1 MINLSGLN
9 FNFNLPE
16 STVPSMTEQ
25 IGYTAPA
32 QDTYVDLFGDTTAP
46 DIGTLGPTLNLNSG
60 NLLGFTNLDEQPT
73 NTTDYLAQ
81 LNEELNNAVQGSSSF
96 VDPNAEKFNFWN
108 PATGTWQTQDS
119 TTGAFTDMPGVD
131 WSGGLIDLSSGFA
144 DLQDPAN
151 WESTDLTHLD
161 KSYVDSLVGQ
171 KFPEYSQYYEG
182 LKAQEIQARDSL
194 GALRDSLMQEYGID
208 NSEVE
213 GYTAAD
219 YADRAKKN
227 AQLMQEVN
235 SDPRYVE
242 AQNTYDT
249 LRSSN
254 YDIYTELNNIESQ
267 LREAE
272 HNSGFIPQLLNAAP
286 MLMLA
291 MAGVPTALGTAMGAS
306 GATASAIGGGM
317 LSAGNTLAQGGSL
330 EDALK
335 AGATTGVLSAA
346 GAELGGR
353 VGAGVEAG
361 INPFSE
367 QAGLLADQA
376 AGIGFVSP
384 LATTAANVTDTFV
397 RTGEIDPTAF
407 ISGDILQEFGA
418 SQVVGDAV
426 DFTKAV
432 AQDDYAAMLEIA
444 SDYVDLPEGDGLS
457 FDTPEF
463 LKEFDKEVLQPAKDM
478 LEEAGGVLYEDV
490 IKPAGQAVADVAEP
504 IYEDVI
510 KPLGDTVVD
519 VAQAIDDE
527 VIDPFVSTVQDTIID
542 PLQEAG
548 QTVYED
554 VIQPVGQTVA
564 DVGEAVYEAQ
574 KPVGQAIADVATGV
588 YDALPDVT
596 IDLPSVD
603 LPNINL
609 PSIDWQGLFGALLAG
624 SQGMFSGGGG
634 VPGTSQASQD
644 AIQTELLDYKPITPY
659 RSKLSPS
666 ARLFG

>member
-9 FNFNLPE
+9 FNFNLPK

-46 DIGTLGPTLNLNSG
+46 DIGTLGPGLNFGSN
-60 NLLGFTNLDEQPT
+60 NLLGFQEFNMTPEQKIDYGIATPQEQLAIANDPWAGVAQIGKNLEEAAKTPEGAAQIQQMKDIGRSSTKQLYEAGDYDATSGEYRYLEKLKNTQYDDPVMQGYLEQQIA
-73 NTTDYLAQ
+73 LLQ
-81 LNEELNNAVQGSSSF
+81 S
-96 VDPNAEKFNFWN
+96 N
-108 PATGTWQTQDS
+108 PDFMSRVSKDIIADAGGFDNWWKE
-119 TTGAFTDMPGVD
+119 GEGMPGRGGVGVD
-131 WSGGLIDLSSGFA
+131 ISDPEFLTKLTDLSNKQGVT
-144 DLQDPAN
+144 
-151 WESTDLTHLD
+151 W
-161 KSYVDSLVGQ
+161 G
-171 KFPEYSQYYEG
+171 
-182 LKAQEIQARDSL
+182 
-194 GALRDSLMQEYGID
+194 
-208 NSEVE
+208 VE
-213 GYTAAD
+213 GIQELSKAI
-219 YADRAKKN
+219 ADRSYALAKANDKQGT
-227 AQLMQEVN
+227 QL
-235 SDPRYVE
+235 
-242 AQNTYDT
+242 AK
-249 LRSSN
+249 
-254 YDIYTELNNIESQ
+254 I
-267 LREAE
+267 
-272 HNSGFIPQLLNAAP
+272 
-286 MLMLA
+286 
-291 MAGVPTALGTAMGAS
+291 AGG
-306 GATASAIGGGM
+306 IM
-317 LSAGNTLAQGGSL
+317 LSAVGAPALASSLGVSSTAAAGIINSGLTLAQGGDI
-330 EDALK
+330 EDAVKSGLLTYV
-335 AGATTGVLSAA
+335 GGELGNRVTA
-346 GAELGGR
+346 GAEFGL
-353 VGAGVEAG
+353 
-361 INPFSE
+361 NPFGE
-367 QAGLLADQA
+367 QAGMLAEQA
-376 AGIGFVSP
+376 SGLGS
-384 LATTAANVTDTFV
+384 LSATATALGNATDSLV
-397 RTGEIDPTAF
+397 RTGELDPTSF
-407 ISGDILQEFGA
+407 ISGSILQEHGA
-418 SQVVGDAV
+418 SELVADAV
-426 DFTKAV
+426 DFTKAY
-432 AQDDYAAMLEIA
+432 AQDDYATMLGIA